1 MGNPAETTR
10 SGFVLVPHS
19 VPVIAASVTFAGAA
33 AAVAWLLAA
42 NIVGVLLT
50 CLLAFIVIA
59 GWLARHTARHSF
71 AQRQASYFQVQEE
84 LEERRRAS
92 QQAQCAITIGR
103 LAGGAALTDQ
113 WLARDRPAPARPGP
127 VDVAALIEAMRE
139 LLHAAV
145 GGNVEV
151 ETRLVHGVGL
161 TPADP
166 AVLAVLLLELV
177 LNARD
182 AMPQGGRL
190 TIETSGVEPS
200 SPPGPGRIML
210 RITDTGPGPPA
221 DLAGVRS
228 LVRQAGGDVQVD
240 SHIGTGTLVVIDLP
254 TVPASASDQL
264 PALSEPADPPSG
276 ATVLLVDDDEAVR
289 TTTGLILESMG
300 YTVLAAAAGQE
311 AIDCLR
317 ADQSVDILL
326 TDVAMPIMN
335 GPELARAV
343 RMIRPFLPVVFVSGY
358 ADPDAVAGNPIHQRI
373 VRKPFRAAELA
384 AQIEAALAEART
396 AA

>member
-1 MGNPAETTR
+1 M
-10 SGFVLVPHS
+10 
-19 VPVIAASVTFAGAA
+19 
-33 AAVAWLLAA
+33 
-42 NIVGVLLT
+42 
-50 CLLAFIVIA
+50 
-59 GWLARHTARHSF
+59 
-71 AQRQASYFQVQEE
+71 
-84 LEERRRAS
+84 
-92 QQAQCAITIGR
+92 
-103 LAGGAALTDQ
+103 
-113 WLARDRPAPARPGP
+113 
-127 VDVAALIEAMRE
+127 AALIEAMRE

-228 LVRQAGGDVQVD
+228 LVRQAGGDVQID

-343 RMIRPFLPVVFVSGY
+343 RTIRPFLPVVFVSGY